1 MIKSSGGDMIPRQHI
16 FYLLQACSY
25 LYDIPASKALDQYIR
40 TLLVL
45 LQGEVENGFFIEAGA
60 DDFVGGS
67 NRFRNLPKQWIILIV
82 IPCDEQASITNLMK
96 IWSETS
102 FSSVWCLRGHMGGQV
117 SWLNPIPPSSSRWP
131 TLKRWCSYNLFG
143 WRAKLGLSDLPLK
156 DKSNKSN
163 FILFF

>member
-25 LYDIPASKALDQYIR
+25 LYDIPASKALDQHIR

-67 NRFRNLPKQWIILIV
+67 NRFRILPKQWIID
-82 IPCDEQASITNLMK
+82 CD
-96 IWSETS
+96 
-102 FSSVWCLRGHMGGQV
+102 
-117 SWLNPIPPSSSRWP
+117 
-131 TLKRWCSYNLFG
+131 TL
-143 WRAKLGLSDLPLK
+143 
-156 DKSNKSN
+156 
-163 FILFF
+163 